1 MLTECAV
8 AIKTS
13 SLLDI
18 ASQLVQK
25 RVRSNIKIIASQPV
39 VLQYFV
45 VRKSHR

>member
-18 ASQLVQK
+18 ASQL
-25 RVRSNIKIIASQPV
+25 
-39 VLQYFV
+39 
-45 VRKSHR
+45 